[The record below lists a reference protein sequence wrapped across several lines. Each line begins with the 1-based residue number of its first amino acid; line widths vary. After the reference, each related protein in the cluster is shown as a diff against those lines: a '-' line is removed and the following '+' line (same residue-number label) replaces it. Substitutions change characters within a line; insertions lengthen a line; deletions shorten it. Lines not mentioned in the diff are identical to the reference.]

1 METTN
6 LPALSNA
13 EERKEVEGKKDTMV
27 NTNLVTEIAE
37 WVTALIKWE
46 I

>member
-6 LPALSNA
+6 LPASSNA

-27 NTNLVTEIAE
+27 NTNLVTEIE
-37 WVTALIKWE
+37 DWVTALIKLE

>member
-6 LPALSNA
+6 QPALSNA
-13 EERKEVEGKKDTMV
+13 EERKEVEGKKDTIL
-27 NTNLVTEIAE
+27 NTNLAIEIVD
-37 WVTALIKWE
+37 WVTALTKWE

>member
-37 WVTALIKWE
+37 LATALIKWE